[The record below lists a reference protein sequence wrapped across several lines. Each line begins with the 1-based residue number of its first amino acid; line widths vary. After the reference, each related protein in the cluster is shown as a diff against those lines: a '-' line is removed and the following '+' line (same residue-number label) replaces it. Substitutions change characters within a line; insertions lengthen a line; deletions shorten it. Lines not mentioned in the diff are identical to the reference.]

1 MLKSASFLLC
11 SVGTGEAIG
20 IAVGIVAALVIGA
33 VAAYLAFRFGARK
46 KLGSIK
52 EECARLLDSAK
63 SNADT
68 YLKEARLEIK
78 EEQHK
83 MRSELDK
90 ESRERRAE
98 LQRSENRLSQREDQ
112 LVSRELLLD
121 KKSASLDDRKKG
133 IEVKEQE
140 IAAVQAELSHAHE
153 KMLEQLEKVAQ
164 LTQEE
169 AKAQLMEQLLDEVR
183 KDAGEKAR
191 EIEQSAKDEAEKRA
205 RNIVGQAV
213 QRCAVDHS
221 SEICVSTVEL
231 PGDEMKGR
239 LIGRVGRNIR
249 SIENCTGVD
258 LIIDDT
264 PDVVTVSAFDPVRR
278 EVAKLAIERLVAD
291 GRIHPARIEET
302 VEKVRRELDNQMKE
316 AAENAAFDAGVF
328 GLHPEVI
335 KLLGRLKYR
344 TSYGQNVL
352 KHSLEVSY
360 LAGAMASEL
369 GADFKICRRA
379 GLLHDIGKAVDHEV
393 EGTHVSIGVEILK
406 RFKESPAVI
415 HAVEAH
421 HNDVE
426 PSTLEAMIVQAAD
439 SISGARPGARRE
451 SIENYVKR
459 LEKIENVANSFAGVE
474 QSFAIQAGREIR
486 VMVKPEEVDD
496 SATMFMAKEIA
507 RKLEAELDYPGQ
519 IKVNVIRELRS
530 VEYAK

>member
-1 MLKSASFLLC
+1 MFNSLSFLLG
-11 SVGTGEAIG
+11 SVSTGGVIG
-20 IAVGIVAALVIGA
+20 LAVGIPAALILGA
-33 VAAYLAFRFGARK
+33 VVGYVIFRYGARK

-52 EECARLLDSAK
+52 EECARLLDSAR

-83 MRSELDK
+83 MRSDLDK

-98 LQRSENRLSQREDQ
+98 LQRTENRLSQREDQ
-112 LVSRELLLD
+112 LSSRELLLD
-121 KKSASLDDRKKG
+121 KKSASLDDRKKA
-133 IEVKEQE
+133 IEVKEQQVGE
-140 IAAVQAELSHAHE
+140 LQTELSRAHD
-153 KMLEQLEKVAQ
+153 KMIEQLEKAAQ

-169 AKAQLMEQLLDEVR
+169 AKAQLMEQLLDQVR

-191 EIEQSAKDEAEKRA
+191 EIEQTAKDEAEKKA
-205 RNIVGQAV
+205 KNIVGLAV
-213 QRCAVDHS
+213 QRCAADHA
-221 SEICVSTVEL
+221 SEIAVSTVAL

-316 AAENAAFDAGVF
+316 AAENAAFDAGVY

-369 GADFKICRRA
+369 GADFKVCRRA

-426 PSTLEAMIVQAAD
+426 PATIEAIIVQAAD

-474 QSFAIQAGREIR
+474 QSYAIQAGREIR
-486 VMVKPEEVDD
+486 VMVKPDEVDD
-496 SATMFMAKEIA
+496 AATMFMAKEIA
-507 RKLEAELDYPGQ
+507 SKLEAELDYPGQ

>member
-1 MLKSASFLLC
+1 MTSIFYSAFASL
-11 SVGTGEAIG
+11 SPGAI
-20 IAVGIVAALVIGA
+20 AGIVGA
-33 VAAYLAFRFGARK
+33 ITLIVGVLAGLFGYRLYSQNKVGLAKREAERIVEEAKLEAKDIRK
-46 KLGSIK
+46 DGLIEAK
-52 EECARLLDSAK
+52 EQL
-63 SNADT
+63 
-68 YLKEARLEIK
+68 
-78 EEQHK
+78 QK
-83 MRSELDK
+83 MRSEFDK
-90 ESRERRAE
+90 ETHDRRAE
-98 LQRSENRLSQREDQ
+98 LQRSENRIVQKEAA
-112 LVSRELLLD
+112 LD
-121 KKSASLDDRKKG
+121 KKEETLDRK
-133 IEVKEQE
+133 
-140 IAAVQAELSHAHE
+140 QAELEQANKQVEATKAKLKEIEDELSLSQE
-153 KMLEQLEKVAQ
+153 KMERELERVSQLTKEEAAAQ
-164 LTQEE
+164 LKAGLLEAVKRDSALE
-169 AKAQLMEQLLDEVR
+169 AK
-183 KDAGEKAR
+183 
-191 EIEQSAKDEAEKRA
+191 EIEAQAKEQAEKKA
-205 RNIVGQAV
+205 KNIVGLAV
-213 QRCAVDHS
+213 QRCAADHA
-221 SEICVSTVEL
+221 SEIAVSTVAL

-316 AAENAAFDAGVF
+316 AAENAAFDAGVY

-369 GADFKICRRA
+369 GADFKVCRRA

-426 PSTLEAMIVQAAD
+426 PATIEAIIVQAAD

-474 QSFAIQAGREIR
+474 QSYAIQAGREIR
-486 VMVKPEEVDD
+486 VMVKPDEVDD
-496 SATMFMAKEIA
+496 AATMFMAKEIA
-507 RKLEAELDYPGQ
+507 SKLEAELDYPGQ

>member
-1 MLKSASFLLC
+1 MLNSAGFLLC
-11 SVGTGEAIG
+11 SVGTDGIIG
-20 IAVGIVAALVIGA
+20 IVVGIVLALIAGA
-33 VAAYLAFRFGARK
+33 GVAYLIFRYAARK
-46 KLGSIK
+46 KLGSVK
-52 EECARLLDSAK
+52 EECARLMDSAK

-90 ESRERRAE
+90 ESRERRSE
-98 LQRSENRLSQREDQ
+98 LQRTENRLSQREDQ
-112 LVSRELLLD
+112 LASRELLLD

-133 IEVKEQE
+133 IEAKEQE
-140 IAAVQAELSHAHE
+140 LAQIQCELSKQHD

-205 RNIVGQAV
+205 RNIVGQAG
-213 QRCAVDHS
+213 QSCAGDHS

-231 PGDEMKGR
+231 AGDEMKGR

-249 SIENCTGVD
+249 SLENCPGVD
-258 LIIDDT
+258 LIIGGT
-264 PDVVTVSAFDPVRR
+264 PEVVTVSAFGPVMS

-316 AAENAAFDAGVF
+316 AAENAAFDAGVY
-328 GLHPEVI
+328 GLHPEII

-360 LAGAMASEL
+360 LAGSLATEL
-369 GADFKICRRA
+369 GADFKVCRRA

-426 PSTLEAMIVQAAD
+426 PSTLEAIIVQAAD
-439 SISGARPGARRE
+439 AISGARPGARRE

-474 QSFAIQAGREIR
+474 QSYAIQAGREIR

-496 SATMFMAKEIA
+496 NATMFMAKEIA
-507 RKLEAELDYPGQ
+507 KKLEAEMDYPGQ
-519 IKVNVIRELRS
+519 IKVNGIREPRS
-530 VEYAK
+530 GEYAQ